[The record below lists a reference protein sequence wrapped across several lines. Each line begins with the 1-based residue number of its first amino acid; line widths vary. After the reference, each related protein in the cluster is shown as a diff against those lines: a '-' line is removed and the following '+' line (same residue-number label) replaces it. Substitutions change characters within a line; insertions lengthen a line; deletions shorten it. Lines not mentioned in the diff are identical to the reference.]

1 MSIKAIIWDFA
12 GVLLH
17 TVKGDFNSLL
27 AERLGVPIEEIV
39 RVFST
44 EENSQWDLGEIDDHD
59 FFTFVLKE
67 LQLPE
72 EKRAVLDRF
81 VLKDFYVQAELLEY
95 IRGIRQTYMT
105 VLLTNF
111 PTHLHDF
118 LKTDWHIE
126 NTFDHLIASCDIKLI
141 KPDERIYRYTL
152 EKIGCRAEETI
163 FIDDREVNIKGAQA
177 VGIPSLL
184 YRSTPQIMA
193 DIQKKLV
200 SN

>member
-1 MSIKAIIWDFA
+1 MSTKAIIWDFA

-17 TVKGDFNSLL
+17 TVKGEFNSLL
-27 AERLGVPIEEIV
+27 AERLDVPLEEIV

-95 IRGIRQTYMT
+95 IRGIRKTYMT

-118 LKTDWHIE
+118 LKTDWRIE

-141 KPDERIYRYTL
+141 
-152 EKIGCRAEETI
+152 
-163 FIDDREVNIKGAQA
+163 N
-177 VGIPSLL
+177 
-184 YRSTPQIMA
+184 
-193 DIQKKLV
+193 
-200 SN
+200 

>member
-1 MSIKAIIWDFA
+1 MPIKALIWDFA

-27 AERLGVPIEEIV
+27 AERLVVPIEEIE

-44 EENSQWDLGEIDDHD
+44 EENSQWDLGEIDDFN

-67 LQLPE
+67 LQLSE
-72 EKRAVLDRF
+72 ERRAILEQF

-95 IRGIRQTYMT
+95 IRSIRKTYTT

-111 PTHLHDF
+111 PSHLHDF

-141 KPDERIYRYTL
+141 KPDPRIYAYTL
-152 EKIGCRAEETI
+152 QKIGCRADEAI
-163 FIDDREVNIKGAQA
+163 FIDDREVNIRGAEGA
-177 VGIPSLL
+177 GIRSLL
-184 YRSTPQIMA
+184 YQNTPQVMA
-193 DIQKKLV
+193 DLEQIMK
-200 SN
+200 